1 MIFFLIKKVF
11 LENIFQLFFFF
22 FFCFMITVLKNNYIN
37 MKNDKKNKVIYIKVI
52 LKKHKKGFKIF
63 NAPNRFLFC
72 KTLEN
77 SFKKMF

>member
-1 MIFFLIKKVF
+1 
-11 LENIFQLFFFF
+11 
-22 FFCFMITVLKNNYIN
+22 
-37 MKNDKKNKVIYIKVI
+37 MKNDKKNKVVYIKVI